1 MFGDVV
7 VPEASWGYGLTVVQ
21 TRPFSYFRGGLVPL
35 GSVLH
40 PGVGGTNFW
49 IDFEHELVGV
59 WFEVLTQVSDLNEP
73 VSGVGQ
79 RFQDIVTAAVI
90 E

>member
-1 MFGDVV
+1 
-7 VPEASWGYGLTVVQ
+7 
-21 TRPFSYFRGGLVPL
+21 
-35 GSVLH
+35 VLH
-40 PGVGGTNFW
+40 PGVGGTSFW

-59 WFEVLTQVSDLNEP
+59 WFEVLTEVSDLNEP

-79 RFQDIVTAAVI
+79 RFQDIVTAAVV